1 MDYSTSAPNE
11 RVWRITQLANLSF
24 NHPSVALTADV
35 FQFFIKR
42 SHNKQGS
49 DENWKVRRNWT
60 SQRPTPTN
68 KQCQRKLLLAV
79 ESEVTLGV
87 ILVSLRRFAYDAR
100 SRCHSFVRLR
110 WDGDS
115 SFIPL
120 SLHDGRLNP
129 ELVPRASPLKP
140 PGFPSKIRLPQYN
153 PNTCAQVITGLSMLH
168 SRQ

>member
-115 SFIPL
+115 SFIPFFAR
-120 SLHDGRLNP
+120 SATEPG
-129 ELVPRASPLKP
+129 LVRSCLALKP
-140 PGFPSKIRLPQYN
+140 PGFPSKIRLPSN
-153 PNTCAQVITGLSMLH
+153 NTIPIPVP
-168 SRQ
+168 R